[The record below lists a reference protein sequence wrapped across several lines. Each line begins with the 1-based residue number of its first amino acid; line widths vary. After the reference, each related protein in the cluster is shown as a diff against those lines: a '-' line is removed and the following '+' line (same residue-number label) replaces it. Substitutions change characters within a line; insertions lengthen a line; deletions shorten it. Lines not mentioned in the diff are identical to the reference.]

1 VQPGETQG
9 SRGLPPLATTLR
21 KRSQVRENSIAS
33 QVQIAAP
40 MLYAVKVSSSHALD
54 FVPFDAGSACMLG
67 HGINTCRSCAL
78 AALILYPFSN
88 ALQFGM
94 LLGSVVCRVSSCMQT
109 GRCVQS
115 RRKAKKDMHSKKA
128 VNSQEHT

>member
-1 VQPGETQG
+1 MRP
-9 SRGLPPLATTLR
+9 RFRLPAL
-21 KRSQVRENSIAS
+21 
-33 QVQIAAP
+33 
-40 MLYAVKVSSSHALD
+40 MLYVVKVSSSHALD

-67 HGINTCRSCAL
+67 HGINTRGLCAL
-78 AALILYPFSN
+78 AALISYPFSN

-94 LLGSVVCRVSSCMQT
+94 SLGSVVCRVSSCMQT

-128 VNSQEHT
+128 VNSQQHM